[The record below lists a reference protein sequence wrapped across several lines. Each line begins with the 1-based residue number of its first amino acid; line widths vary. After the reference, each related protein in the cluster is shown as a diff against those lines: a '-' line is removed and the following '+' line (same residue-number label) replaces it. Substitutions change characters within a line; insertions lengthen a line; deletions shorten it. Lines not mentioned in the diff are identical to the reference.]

1 MNPNC
6 FALILCGLCM
16 PVSLIAQEAAISLID
31 TPEKAKAAQAAWAAK
46 LGKPVQWSNS
56 FGMKFHLIP
65 PGEFDMGVKDGDKDA
80 PLHRVKLTEPFYLGT
95 FEVTRQEWEKVM
107 KGKSSNFFPGPKH
120 PINHVHHYQANG
132 FCAALS
138 KAEGITNAVAMY
150 RLPTEAEWEY
160 ACRAGM
166 TTEPELDKVAWYEK
180 NSGGTTHEVG
190 QKTANAFGLYDML
203 GNVWEWTADFYDAE
217 AYTKLPATNPSL
229 PKDEY
234 PHEYAVVRGGSCFYD
249 AKFCT
254 SWHRD
259 RYEPSRTLNNL
270 GLRVVLPIK
279 P

>member
-1 MNPNC
+1 VPC
-6 FALILCGLCM
+6 YLT
-16 PVSLIAQEAAISLID
+16 AQDAGISLID
-31 TPEKAKAAQAAWAAK
+31 TPEKANAAQAAWAAK
-46 LGKPVQWSNS
+46 LGKPVQWTNAA
-56 FGMKFHLIP
+56 GMKFQLIP

-95 FEVTRQEWEKVM
+95 YEVTRAEWEKIM
-107 KGKSSNFFPGPKH
+107 KGKNSNFFPGPTH
-120 PINHVHHYQANG
+120 PMNHTHAYQADG

-138 KAEGITNAVAMY
+138 KLEGITNAVAQY
-150 RLPTEAEWEY
+150 RLPTEAEWEF

-180 NSGGTTHEVG
+180 NSGGTTHPVG

-203 GNVWEWTADFYDAE
+203 GNVWEWTGDFYDTDF
-217 AYTKLPATNPSL
+217 YTKGPKENPSL

-234 PHEYAVVRGGSCFYD
+234 PHEYRVVRGGSCFYD

-254 SWHRD
+254 TWHRD

-279 P
+279 K